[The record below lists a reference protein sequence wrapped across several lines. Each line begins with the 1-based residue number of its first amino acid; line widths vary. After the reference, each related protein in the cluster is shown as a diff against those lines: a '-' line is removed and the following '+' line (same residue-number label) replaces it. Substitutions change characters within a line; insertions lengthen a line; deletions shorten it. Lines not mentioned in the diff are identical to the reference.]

1 MIFAESFFDL
11 CAAFERR
18 EGVRIAL
25 GRDRLAQLVS
35 FWQIQPE
42 YEQLRGGADLSGE
55 PAGAAEIISRT
66 VALARERRAGSDR
79 LVYEGPLV
87 NILNAR
93 GWQTW
98 PIENDRPLAGAA
110 HAIRR
115 TAQRSQW
122 PCAYLVPLEAA
133 TVDALERWARQ
144 HGARYAKA
152 NTREATAAAIEA
164 ALRSVASVAVAGNRT
179 AGFDTEPLDPDGL
192 NDPSWR
198 LDDLDHEIEEMG
210 YDIEEGERALAAL
223 RTDLAERRA
232 ERARLAE
239 DAAGHE

>member
-1 MIFAESFFDL
+1 MIFARTFFDL
-11 CAAFERR
+11 CAAFERG

-35 FWQIQPE
+35 FWQMQPE
-42 YEQLRGGADLSGE
+42 YEQLRGGADLAGE
-55 PAGAAEIISRT
+55 PVDAAEIISRT

-98 PIENDRPLAGAA
+98 PSENDPPLAGAA
-110 HAIRR
+110 DAIRR
-115 TAQRSQW
+115 TAERSIW
-122 PCAYLVPLEAA
+122 PCAYLVPLDAA
-133 TVDALERWARQ
+133 AVDALERWARR

-164 ALRSVASVAVAGNRT
+164 ALRSVASVAVAGNR
-179 AGFDTEPLDPDGL
+179 AARFDTEPLDPDEFGIEEQI
-192 NDPSWR
+192 DI
-198 LDDLDHEIEEMG
+198 LDDEIAEIG
-210 YDIEEGERALAAL
+210 YDIDDGERALAAL
-223 RTDLAERRA
+223 RADLAERRA
-232 ERARLAE
+232 ERARFAE
-239 DAAGHE
+239 DAGE